1 MASMIQPE
9 KPKIEGQVPSK
20 WDSWEK
26 EHADVKAYV
35 DSGRREPLQ
44 NKKDVKKI
52 KRKPLKTKPILK
64 VKRKPLKIEPILKVK
79 RKPLKTEPVQLE
91 EPEVFVLDT
100 NVIIDCNNKTGLPL
114 IQNVESNVV
123 QKLKK
128 KKRILICDVI
138 IKEAEK
144 KKIDYSQIEKLYG
157 KNRVEKVVT
166 TSVRKAAENLES
178 KYELLHSPD
187 SVLLALAIKEKYGII
202 TNDSA
207 LADSCDKENVYVYD
221 PRQPLTPSQLR
232 ERYATK
238 AREVQSPEVIWYLD
252 DFMDQKKDEENS

>member
-52 KRKPLKTKPILK
+52 KRKPLKT
-64 VKRKPLKIEPILKVK
+64 EPILKVK

-100 NVIIDCNNKTGLPL
+100 NVIIDYDKR
-114 IQNVESNVV
+114 IKKVVDNVS

-128 KKRILICDVI
+128 KKKILICDVI

>member
-1 MASMIQPE
+1 MASIIQPE
-9 KPKIEGQVPSK
+9 KPKTEGHVPSK

-44 NKKDVKKI
+44 NKKDAK
-52 KRKPLKTKPILK
+52 K
-64 VKRKPLKIEPILKVK
+64 VKRKPLKVKRKPLKVK

-114 IQNVESNVV
+114 IQNAESNVV

-166 TSVRKAAENLES
+166 TSVRKAAEKLES

-207 LADSCDKENVYVYD
+207 LANSCDKENVYVYD
-221 PRQPLTPSQLR
+221 PRQALTLSQLR
-232 ERYATK
+232 QRLQEKEEELAFLK
-238 AREVQSPEVIWYLD
+238 AREVQSLQKKKWHFN

>member
-1 MASMIQPE
+1 MASIIQPE
-9 KPKIEGQVPSK
+9 KPKIEGHVPSK

-44 NKKDVKKI
+44 NKKDAK
-52 KRKPLKTKPILK
+52 
-64 VKRKPLKIEPILKVK
+64 KVK

-114 IQNVESNVV
+114 IQNAESNVV

-238 AREVQSPEVIWYLD
+238 AREVQSPEVIWHLN

>member
-1 MASMIQPE
+1 MSRLEFHTPVDSGPSQSFE
-9 KPKIEGQVPSK
+9 WHQIESRRCGILLPIF
-20 WDSWEK
+20 
-26 EHADVKAYV
+26 

-52 KRKPLKTKPILK
+52 
-64 VKRKPLKIEPILKVK
+64 K

-100 NVIIDCNNKTGLPL
+100 NVIIDCGKR
-114 IQNVESNVV
+114 IKKVVDNVS

-128 KKRILICDVI
+128 KKKILICDVI
-138 IKEAEK
+138 TKEAEK
-144 KKIDYSQIEKLYG
+144 KKMDYSQIEKLYG
-157 KNRVEKVVT
+157 KNRVEYVET

-221 PRQPLTPSQLR
+221 PRQALTPAHKPFIDLTLSLLFNKR
-232 ERYATK
+232 
-238 AREVQSPEVIWYLD
+238 ILLL
-252 DFMDQKKDEENS
+252 F

>member
-1 MASMIQPE
+1 MASMIQPK
-9 KPKIEGQVPSK
+9 KPKIEGHVPSK

-44 NKKDVKKI
+44 NKKDAK
-52 KRKPLKTKPILK
+52 K
-64 VKRKPLKIEPILKVK
+64 VKRKPLKVK

-114 IQNVESNVV
+114 IQNAESNVV

-187 SVLLALAIKEKYGII
+187 SILLALAIKEKYGII

-221 PRQPLTPSQLR
+221 PRQGLMVSQLG
-232 ERYATK
+232 EWCATK
-238 AREVQSPEVIWYLD
+238 AREVQSPEAIWHLD
-252 DFMDQKKDEENS
+252 DFMDQKEDEENS

>member
-9 KPKIEGQVPSK
+9 KPKIEGHVPSK

-44 NKKDVKKI
+44 NKKDAK
-52 KRKPLKTKPILK
+52 K
-64 VKRKPLKIEPILKVK
+64 VKRKPLKVKRKPLKVK

-114 IQNVESNVV
+114 IQNAESNVV

-221 PRQPLTPSQLR
+221 PRQALTQSQLR
-232 ERYATK
+232 ERLQEKEEELTFFK
-238 AREVQSPEVIWYLD
+238 AREVQSLQKKKWYLN

>member
-9 KPKIEGQVPSK
+9 KPKIEGHVPSK

-44 NKKDVKKI
+44 NKKDAK
-52 KRKPLKTKPILK
+52 K
-64 VKRKPLKIEPILKVK
+64 VKRKPLKVKRKPLKVK

-114 IQNVESNVV
+114 IQNAESNVV

-221 PRQPLTPSQLR
+221 PRQALTLSQLR
-232 ERYATK
+232 QRLQEKEEELAFFK
-238 AREVQSPEVIWYLD
+238 AREVQSLQKKKWHLD